1 MAAALF
7 LMPDEVNR
15 CVDFSAKDVAAAWTD
30 EPDLCSAISNHFSK
44 YVPCVSNALS
54 TSSTA
59 PTAASIGK
67 SKNEEFL
74 YQHLLLEPLGWFLCA
89 EDPETV
95 LSHLSQSSQPP
106 QLCGHVF
113 HMGEPTYS
121 CRECAVDPTCV
132 LCMDCF
138 QQSIHKTHRYR
149 MNTSSGGG
157 FCDCGD
163 VEAWKHG
170 PYCQQHRPH
179 SDPGLPLDPVSL
191 LPSDLACRARE
202 LFSICLCYASDLL
215 TWEGVDSLPAKLRIL
230 SCSGTYCCM
239 LFNDEVH
246 TYDQVI
252 YTLQKAVNCTQKEAV
267 TFATNVDRDG
277 RKTVRV
283 GDSKQCEQAKNIIE
297 RHTSRGNHK
306 PLKVCVMHS
315 AVVAHQAFA
324 MRLLAWLGQVISNS
338 EGLRRILC
346 QEGLRP
352 GHDSEN
358 ASPLGRLM
366 LCDSHLW
373 KGARNVYHQLL
384 MSSVLMDMEYKR
396 NFGMLFAK
404 NYVRLQKDFMED
416 DHERSV
422 SVTALSVQLFTVPT
436 LAQELMTTQNLL
448 KTILLLFYDQLKDQR
463 DRNGH
468 FQFERYSDS
477 QDFHFRRMQNILS
490 DLKFLLKCR
499 PMEWNDLRQ
508 CFLDGFES
516 LLELLKAIQGM
527 EPITR
532 QVSHHL
538 EVEPEWET
546 AVSLQMQLSPILTM
560 VQDWCAS
567 DELVLVEA
575 YRRSLAALSSCQ
587 DEGPMEQLILCGHS
601 MEAGQYIVSQ
611 RPVSIH
617 LPLSRLIA
625 GLHVLLSK
633 TGVAYQSPTLIP
645 LGDMSPPSLI
655 EQPLR
660 CLALVAQERAGMWRR
675 NGFSLVNQVYYYQ
688 NVRCRRE
695 MFDKDIMML
704 QVGASMMDPN
714 HFIMLLLKRF
724 EVFPMFGSLD
734 YPRNIGSDIAKDAV
748 QHNATLLEELL
759 HLIIMVVGERYVPGL
774 GQVTGEDVV
783 RREVIHQLS
792 IKPMAHSELVKALPE
807 DENHETG
814 LEAVVE
820 SVATFRKPGVTG
832 KGVYVLKSE
841 CMKNFNILFYHYAR
855 TEQSKAEESQRK
867 GKKQNGEVVV
877 FPPPEM
883 PPLLPMFASLENV
896 LQADVLNCVLGT
908 ILHWVQDPRCQAWT
922 EAMLQKVL
930 HLVMMALQV
939 EKQQLEV
946 AGETESN
953 FTFSL
958 KALRPVSGWQSA
970 AGSRGTSSP
979 SMFTLLERLQNVTQL
994 DAHKDCITWTLQL
1007 FETIQQLRRKSG
1019 HFPSMVEQ
1027 QPKESPRERDK
1038 TECKRKAEMARLRRE
1053 KIMAQMSAMQR
1064 HFIAENRELFK
1075 QTVGEME
1082 SSAEEGS
1089 SSGLAPV
1096 EVSSGS
1102 GEDACPVAIGPCR
1115 SGPGALGTGVTERG
1129 NGRRVMCCILC
1140 QEEQET
1146 SPTAT
1151 AMVLAA
1157 FVQRSTVMA
1166 GTRARA
1172 ALDPGAFDQ
1181 LLMPADVPCGTHT
1194 TSCGHVMHAHCW
1206 QSFFEAV
1213 QAKEQRRQHRLR
1225 AHTSYD
1231 IDNGEF
1237 LCPLCQCISNTV
1249 IPILFCSHGDVGS
1262 WQLSFCS
1269 EEAQMFRQKLPLES
1283 WLEKLPMATWLEN
1296 LTCRVS
1302 GLHVML
1308 QRATEPGGLSIV
1320 EVPQGFRNIHNFG
1333 IMTPLRYSESMQAM
1347 LATFGTAAF
1356 HVGLKTHPN
1365 EQDPRVP
1372 VMVWNTCSFT
1382 IQAVESLLHEE
1393 QKPLLGSLTR
1403 RQESCLQALMGF
1415 APAHQNTVP
1424 LHVQQAHFIRLFA
1437 FLTQDRK
1444 IEAIPSILQVD
1455 LFHVLVSSVICC
1467 PAVYSEKCRSL
1478 RPTPLSSSIDDL
1490 YLLHLVTMAH
1500 IIQILLT
1507 CETDESMELDSTS
1520 DACPEHEE
1528 QESIFRLH
1536 QHCMQLANRPNT
1548 TSCPWQLRQMLRA
1561 AVLPFLRCAALFFH
1575 FLLGAPLPSGLQGTG
1590 PEQFDL
1596 LCHYLSLPTN
1606 LTMLFDTYR
1615 ETVDPLL
1622 HRWCNAEAVR
1632 SFQQGQ
1638 MVVIRYPRKMNKM
1651 VHLPQDYSS
1660 LINKASRFR
1669 CPHSDGEDNRTPTL
1683 CLVCGTILCS
1693 QCYSCQAELD
1703 GEDVGA
1709 CIAHSAICGAGI
1721 GIFLRVRE
1729 CQTLLLCGKNK
1740 GCFYPPPYLDEY
1752 GETDQL
1758 LRRGN
1763 PLLLCLERY
1772 HKLQRLWHLHAIP
1785 EEIAHAQEANQSF
1798 TTNDWQHL

>member
-1 MAAALF
+1 MVLE
-7 LMPDEVNR
+7 LIPEVPHYLHLPIQT
-15 CVDFSAKDVAAAWTD
+15 FSH
-30 EPDLCSAISNHFSK
+30 SH
-44 YVPCVSNALS
+44 
-54 TSSTA
+54 
-59 PTAASIGK
+59 IGK

-74 YQHLLLEPLGWFLCA
+74 FQHLLLEPLGWFLCA

-95 LSHLSQSSQPP
+95 LSYLSQSSQPP

-179 SDPGLPLDPVSL
+179 SDPGLPLVY
-191 LPSDLACRARE
+191 LACRARE

-215 TWEGVDSLPAKLRIL
+215 TWEGVDSLPANLRIL

-252 YTLQKAVNCTQKEAV
+252 FTLQKAVSCTQKEAV
-267 TFATNVDRDG
+267 IFATNVDRDG
-277 RKTVRV
+277 RETVRF

-324 MRLLAWLGQVISNS
+324 MHLLAWLGQVIINSGEMIFAGSGSGPEPKSN
-338 EGLRRILC
+338 
-346 QEGLRP
+346 
-352 GHDSEN
+352 
-358 ASPLGRLM
+358 
-366 LCDSHLW
+366 
-373 KGARNVYHQLL
+373 RNVYHQLL

-436 LAQELMTTQNLL
+436 LAQELMATQNLL
-448 KTILLLFYDQLKDQR
+448 KTILRLFYDQLKDQR

-532 QVSHHL
+532 QLSHHL

-567 DELVLVEA
+567 DELVLVDA
-575 YRRSLAALSSCQ
+575 YRRCLAALSSCQ

-611 RPVSIH
+611 KPVSIH
-617 LPLSRLIA
+617 LPLSRLLA

-695 MFDKDIMML
+695 MFDKDIIML

-724 EVFPMFGSLD
+724 EVFHMFGSSD
-734 YPRNIGSDIAKDAV
+734 YARNIGSDPKDAV

-759 HLIIMVVGERYVPGL
+759 HLVIMVVGERYVPGL
-774 GQVTGEDVV
+774 AQVTGEDVV
-783 RREVIHQLS
+783 RREVVHQLS

-820 SVATFRKPGVTG
+820 
-832 KGVYVLKSE
+832 
-841 CMKNFNILFYHYAR
+841 M
-855 TEQSKAEESQRK
+855 
-867 GKKQNGEVVV
+867 

-883 PPLLPMFASLENV
+883 PPLLPMFASLENL

-939 EKQQLEV
+939 EKQHLES

-958 KALRPVSGWQSA
+958 KALR
-970 AGSRGTSSP
+970 SRGTSSP
-979 SMFTLLERLQNVTQL
+979 GIFTLLERLQNVTQL
-994 DAHKDCITWTLQL
+994 DAHKDCITWTLQVSYGG
-1007 FETIQQLRRKSG
+1007 ERREEEGLGSG
-1019 HFPSMVEQ
+1019 RGFPYEI
-1027 QPKESPRERDK
+1027 ERDK
-1038 TECKRKAEMARLRRE
+1038 SECKRKAEMARLRRE

-1064 HFIAENRELFK
+1064 HFIAENRELFN
-1075 QTVGEME
+1075 
-1082 SSAEEGS
+1082 
-1089 SSGLAPV
+1089 
-1096 EVSSGS
+1096 
-1102 GEDACPVAIGPCR
+1102 GEDACPVAVGPCR
-1115 SGPGALGTGVTERG
+1115 SGPAALGTGVTKRR
-1129 NGRRVMCCILC
+1129 NGQRVMCCILC

-1172 ALDPGAFDQ
+1172 ALDSGAFDQ

-1249 IPILFCSHGDVGS
+1249 IPILFCSHGDAGR
-1262 WQLSFCS
+1262 QTCPHLKMCFLLFTPCS
-1269 EEAQMFRQKLPLES
+1269 AVFPHYVTS
-1283 WLEKLPMATWLEN
+1283 
-1296 LTCRVS
+1296 
-1302 GLHVML
+1302 H
-1308 QRATEPGGLSIV
+1308 
-1320 EVPQGFRNIHNFG
+1320 
-1333 IMTPLRYSESMQAM
+1333 
-1347 LATFGTAAF
+1347 
-1356 HVGLKTHPN
+1356 
-1365 EQDPRVP
+1365 
-1372 VMVWNTCSFT
+1372 TCST
-1382 IQAVESLLHEE
+1382 
-1393 QKPLLGSLTR
+1393 
-1403 RQESCLQALMGF
+1403 
-1415 APAHQNTVP
+1415 
-1424 LHVQQAHFIRLFA
+1424 
-1437 FLTQDRK
+1437 
-1444 IEAIPSILQVD
+1444 
-1455 LFHVLVSSVICC
+1455 
-1467 PAVYSEKCRSL
+1467 
-1478 RPTPLSSSIDDL
+1478 
-1490 YLLHLVTMAH
+1490 
-1500 IIQILLT
+1500 
-1507 CETDESMELDSTS
+1507 
-1520 DACPEHEE
+1520 
-1528 QESIFRLH
+1528 
-1536 QHCMQLANRPNT
+1536 
-1548 TSCPWQLRQMLRA
+1548 
-1561 AVLPFLRCAALFFH
+1561 
-1575 FLLGAPLPSGLQGTG
+1575 
-1590 PEQFDL
+1590 
-1596 LCHYLSLPTN
+1596 
-1606 LTMLFDTYR
+1606 
-1615 ETVDPLL
+1615 
-1622 HRWCNAEAVR
+1622 
-1632 SFQQGQ
+1632 
-1638 MVVIRYPRKMNKM
+1638 
-1651 VHLPQDYSS
+1651 
-1660 LINKASRFR
+1660 
-1669 CPHSDGEDNRTPTL
+1669 
-1683 CLVCGTILCS
+1683 
-1693 QCYSCQAELD
+1693 
-1703 GEDVGA
+1703 
-1709 CIAHSAICGAGI
+1709 
-1721 GIFLRVRE
+1721 
-1729 CQTLLLCGKNK
+1729 
-1740 GCFYPPPYLDEY
+1740 
-1752 GETDQL
+1752 
-1758 LRRGN
+1758 
-1763 PLLLCLERY
+1763 
-1772 HKLQRLWHLHAIP
+1772 
-1785 EEIAHAQEANQSF
+1785 
-1798 TTNDWQHL
+1798 